1 MVPLA
6 ALLLACSS
14 PAPSGNDRPSA
25 RDFTPNPGQHFYG
38 VQLLLKAT
46 GEDVVNVLD
55 TQWELADSSGKR
67 FTRTNFSTVDDTQP
81 LSSAGQ
87 QLDDTVAFN
96 VPNGANPATFK
107 ARFGEDTLTVN
118 LA

>member
-1 MVPLA
+1 MTAVSVKPDFRY
-6 ALLLACSS
+6 
-14 PAPSGNDRPSA
+14 G
-25 RDFTPNPGQHFYG
+25 RDFTPNPGQHFSG

-81 LSSAGQ
+81 LSSAGK
-87 QLDDTVAFN
+87 QLDDTVA
-96 VPNGANPATFK
+96 
-107 ARFGEDTLTVN
+107 EW
-118 LA
+118 